1 MGQPWQPGARGD
13 FAAAPTMLD
22 ETAKLQIQEG
32 PETSMKHITCIED
45 LRLLHKRNVPK
56 AFFDYADRGSYS
68 EDTLRANHDD
78 LQQIKFRQRILVDVS
93 RRDLSTTIL
102 GEPSKLPLIL
112 APVGLLGMQHGDG
125 EIHACRAA
133 QAAGIPFTQS
143 TMSICSIEDIAASVD
158 KPFWFQ
164 LYVMKDRGF
173 IKALIERAI
182 AAKCS
187 ALVLTVDLQVI
198 GQRHQD
204 IKNGMSVPPEWSLS
218 KLIDFATK
226 PSWVSGVLRGKRR
239 TFGNLMGH
247 LKGTEDITALS
258 SWINSQF
265 DTTLNWKDVEW
276 IRSIWPGKLILKG
289 ILDVEDAE
297 IAAKSGAQALVV
309 SNHGGRQLDG
319 APSSI
324 EVLPEIVDA
333 VGSQIEILFDGGIRS
348 GQDVM
353 RALALGAKSCMIG
366 RAYAY
371 GLGAGGQAGV
381 AKAIDV
387 IAKELET
394 TMGLCG
400 VNTIAEIDDHVL
412 AI

>member
-1 MGQPWQPGARGD
+1 
-13 FAAAPTMLD
+13 
-22 ETAKLQIQEG
+22 
-32 PETSMKHITCIED
+32 MKHITCIDD
-45 LRLLHKRNVPK
+45 LRTLHKRNVPK
-56 AFFDYADRGSYS
+56 AFFDYADRGSYA
-68 EDTLRANHDD
+68 EETLRANRED
-78 LQQIKFRQRILVDVS
+78 LQQIKLRQRVLVDVS
-93 RRDLSTTIL
+93 KRDMSTTIL
-102 GEPSKLPLIL
+102 GERSALPLIL

-204 IKNGMSVPPEWSLS
+204 IKNGMTVPPEWSLS
-218 KLIDFATK
+218 KLVDFATK
-226 PSWVSGVLRGKRR
+226 PAWVAGVLRGKRR
-239 TFGNLMGH
+239 TFGNLAGH
-247 LKGTEDITALS
+247 LKIDQDISSLS
-258 SWINSQF
+258 TWINSQF

-276 IRSIWPGKLILKG
+276 IRSIWPGKLVLKG

-333 VGSQIEILFDGGIRS
+333 VGGQMEIMFDGGIRT
-348 GQDVM
+348 GMDVV
-353 RALALGAKSCMIG
+353 RAVALGAKSCMIG

-371 GLGAGGQAGV
+371 GLGAGGQEGV
-381 AKAIDV
+381 AKALDILG
-387 IAKELET
+387 KEMLT

-400 VNTIAEIDDHVL
+400 VNTVAEIDDSLL
-412 AI
+412 AV

>member
-1 MGQPWQPGARGD
+1 
-13 FAAAPTMLD
+13 MLD
-22 ETAKLQIQEG
+22 ETSKPQMQEG

-56 AFFDYADRGSYS
+56 AFFDYTDRGSYS

-78 LQQIKFRQRILVDVS
+78 LQQIRFRQRTLVDVS
-93 RRDLSTTIL
+93 RRALSTTIL
-102 GEPSKLPLIL
+102 AEPAALPLIL

-218 KLIDFATK
+218 KLFDFATK
-226 PSWVSGVLRGKRR
+226 PAWVSGVLQGKRR
-239 TFGNLMGH
+239 TFGNIAGH
-247 LKGTEDITALS
+247 VKNTQDLNRLAEWTA
-258 SWINSQF
+258 SQF
-265 DTTLNWKDVEW
+265 DTSLNWKDVEW
-276 IRSIWPGKLILKG
+276 VRSIWPGKLIIKG

-297 IAAKSGAQALVV
+297 EAAKTGAAAPVV
-309 SNHGGRQLDG
+309 FHHGGRQLDG

-324 EVLPEIVDA
+324 EVLPEIVDE
-333 VGSQIEILFDGGIRS
+333 VGSKMEIMFDGGIRS
-348 GQDVM
+348 AQDVM
-353 RALALGAKSCMIG
+353 RALARGAKSCMIG

-381 AKAIDV
+381 AKAID
-387 IAKELET
+387 ILRNELNV

>member
-1 MGQPWQPGARGD
+1 
-13 FAAAPTMLD
+13 MLD
-22 ETAKLQIQEG
+22 DDAKRPIQEG
-32 PETSMKHITCIED
+32 TETFMKHITCIED
-45 LRLLHKRNVPK
+45 LRLLHKQRVPK

-68 EDTLRANHDD
+68 EDTLRANHED
-78 LQQIKFRQRILVDVS
+78 LQQIKLRQRILVDVS
-93 RRDLSTTIL
+93 KRDMSTTIL
-102 GEPSKLPLIL
+102 GERSSLPLIL

-143 TMSICSIEDIAASVD
+143 TMSICSIEDIAGAVQ

-173 IKALIERAI
+173 IKSLIERAI

-198 GQRHQD
+198 GQRHAD
-204 IKNGMSVPPEWSLS
+204 IKNGMAVPPEWSLG
-218 KLIDFATK
+218 KLLDFATK
-226 PSWVSGVLRGKRR
+226 PAWVAGVLQGKRR
-239 TFGNLMGH
+239 TFGNIAGH
-247 LKGTEDITALS
+247 VKNTEDLTKLSAWTA
-258 SWINSQF
+258 SQF
-265 DTTLNWKDVEW
+265 DTSLNWKDIDW

-297 IAAKSGAQALVV
+297 IAAKTGAQAIVV

-324 EVLPEIVDA
+324 AVLPEIVDS
-333 VGSQIEILFDGGIRS
+333 VGSHLEVMFDGGIRS

-381 AKAIDV
+381 AKAID
-387 IAKELET
+387 IIKSELNT

-400 VNTIAEIDDHVL
+400 VNTIAEIDEKVIAD
-412 AI
+412 

>member
-1 MGQPWQPGARGD
+1 
-13 FAAAPTMLD
+13 
-22 ETAKLQIQEG
+22 
-32 PETSMKHITCIED
+32 MKHITCIED
-45 LRLLHKRNVPK
+45 LRELHKRRVPK
-56 AFFDYADRGSYS
+56 AFFDYADRGSYT
-68 EDTLRANHDD
+68 EDTLRANSED
-78 LQQIKFRQRILVDVS
+78 LRQIKFRQRILVDVS

-102 GEPSKLPLIL
+102 GEPAAMPLIL

-143 TMSICSIEDIAASVD
+143 TMSICSIEDIAAAVD

-173 IKALIERAI
+173 IKSLIERAI

-218 KLIDFATK
+218 KLLDFASK
-226 PSWVSGVLRGKRR
+226 PSWVAGVLRGKRR
-239 TFGNLMGH
+239 SFGNIVGH
-247 LKGTEDITALS
+247 VKGTEDLTKLSEWTA
-258 SWINSQF
+258 SQF
-265 DTTLNWKDVEW
+265 DTSLSWKDIDW

-297 IAAKSGAQALVV
+297 IAAKTGAQAIVV

-324 EVLPEIVDA
+324 EVLPEIVDS
-333 VGSQIEILFDGGIRS
+333 VGSQIEVMFDGGIRT
-348 GQDVM
+348 GMDVM

-371 GLGAGGQAGV
+371 GLGAGGQEGV
-381 AKAIDV
+381 AKAID
-387 IAKELET
+387 ILAKELTT

-400 VNTIAEIDDHVL
+400 VNTIAEIDDNVL

>member
-1 MGQPWQPGARGD
+1 
-13 FAAAPTMLD
+13 
-22 ETAKLQIQEG
+22 
-32 PETSMKHITCIED
+32 MKHITCIED
-45 LRLLHKRNVPK
+45 LRLEHKRRVPK
-56 AFFDYADRGSYS
+56 AFFDYADRGSYT

-93 RRDLSTTIL
+93 KRDLSTTIL
-102 GEPSKLPLIL
+102 GEPSAMPLIL

-143 TMSICSIEDIAASVD
+143 TMSICSIEDIAAAVD

-173 IKALIERAI
+173 IKSLIERAI

-204 IKNGMSVPPEWSLS
+204 IKNGMTVPPEWSLS
-218 KLIDFATK
+218 KLIDFASK
-226 PSWVSGVLRGKRR
+226 PAWVSGVLQGKRR
-239 TFGNLMGH
+239 TFGNLAGH
-247 LKGTEDITALS
+247 LKVSDDITSLS
-258 SWINSQF
+258 TWINSQF
-265 DTTLNWKDVEW
+265 DTSLNWKDIDW

-333 VGSQIEILFDGGIRS
+333 VGSQMEILFDGGIRS

-371 GLGAGGQAGV
+371 GLGAGGEAGV
-381 AKAIDV
+381 AKAID
-387 IAKELET
+387 ILRNELNV

>member
-1 MGQPWQPGARGD
+1 
-13 FAAAPTMLD
+13 
-22 ETAKLQIQEG
+22 
-32 PETSMKHITCIED
+32 MKHITCIED
-45 LRLLHKRNVPK
+45 LRQLHKRRVPK
-56 AFFDYADRGSYS
+56 AFFDYADRGSYT
-68 EDTLRANHDD
+68 EDTLRANSED

-93 RRDLSTTIL
+93 KRDLSTTIL
-102 GEPSKLPLIL
+102 GEPAAMPLIL

-143 TMSICSIEDIAASVD
+143 TMSICSIEDIAAAVD

-204 IKNGMSVPPEWSLS
+204 IKNGMSVPPEWSLG
-218 KLIDFATK
+218 KLLDFASK
-226 PSWVSGVLRGKRR
+226 PSWVAGVLRGKRR
-239 TFGNLMGH
+239 SFGNIVGH
-247 LKGTEDITALS
+247 VKGTEDLTKLAEWTA
-258 SWINSQF
+258 SQF
-265 DTTLNWKDVEW
+265 DTSLNWKDIDW
-276 IRSIWPGKLILKG
+276 IRSIWPGKPILKG

-297 IAAKSGAQALVV
+297 LAAKTGAQAIVV

-324 EVLPEIVDA
+324 EVLPEIVDS
-333 VGSQIEILFDGGIRS
+333 VGSQIEIMFDGGIRT
-348 GQDVM
+348 GMDVV

-371 GLGAGGQAGV
+371 GLGAGGEAGV
-381 AKAIDV
+381 AKALDIL
-387 IAKELET
+387 AKEMLT

-400 VNTIAEIDDHVL
+400 VNTIAEIDDNLL
-412 AI
+412 AV

>member
-1 MGQPWQPGARGD
+1 
-13 FAAAPTMLD
+13 
-22 ETAKLQIQEG
+22 
-32 PETSMKHITCIED
+32 MKHITCIED
-45 LRLLHKRNVPK
+45 LRQLHKRRVPR
-56 AFFDYADRGSYS
+56 AFFDYADRGSYT
-68 EDTLRANHDD
+68 EDTLRANTED
-78 LQQIKFRQRILVDVS
+78 LRQIKFRQRILVDVS
-93 RRDLSTTIL
+93 KRDLSTTIL
-102 GEPSKLPLIL
+102 GEPAAMPLIL

-143 TMSICSIEDIAASVD
+143 TMSICSIEDIAAAVD

-173 IKALIERAI
+173 IKSLIERAI

-218 KLIDFATK
+218 KLVDFATK
-226 PSWVSGVLRGKRR
+226 PAWVSGVLRGKRR
-239 TFGNLMGH
+239 TFGNLAGH
-247 LKGTEDITALS
+247 LKVSEDITALS
-258 SWINSQF
+258 TWINSQF
-265 DTTLNWKDVEW
+265 DTSLNWKDIDW

-297 IAAKSGAQALVV
+297 IAARTGAQAIVV

-324 EVLPEIVDA
+324 EVLPEIVDT
-333 VGSQIEILFDGGIRS
+333 VGSKMEIMFDGGIRT
-348 GQDVM
+348 GMDVM

-371 GLGAGGQAGV
+371 GLGAGGQEGV
-381 AKAIDV
+381 AKAID
-387 IAKELET
+387 ILAKEMLT

-400 VNTIAEIDDHVL
+400 VNTIAEIDDNLL
-412 AI
+412 AV

>member
-1 MGQPWQPGARGD
+1 
-13 FAAAPTMLD
+13 
-22 ETAKLQIQEG
+22 
-32 PETSMKHITCIED
+32 MKHITCIED
-45 LRLLHKRNVPK
+45 LRLLHKRRVPK
-56 AFFDYADRGSYS
+56 AFFDYADRGSYA
-68 EDTLRANHDD
+68 EETLRANRDD
-78 LQQIKFRQRILVDVS
+78 LQKIKFRQRILVDVS
-93 RRDLSTTIL
+93 KRDLSTTIL
-102 GEPSKLPLIL
+102 GEPSSMPLIL

-143 TMSICSIEDIAASVD
+143 TMSICSIEDIAGSVE

-173 IKALIERAI
+173 IKALVERAI
-182 AAKCS
+182 AAKCT
-187 ALVLTVDLQVI
+187 ALCLTVDLQVI

-218 KLIDFATK
+218 KLFDFATK
-226 PSWVSGVLRGKRR
+226 PAWVQGVLQGKRR
-239 TFGNLMGH
+239 TFGNIAGH
-247 LKGTEDITALS
+247 VKNTEDLTKLSAWTA
-258 SWINSQF
+258 SQF
-265 DTTLNWKDVEW
+265 DTSLNWKDVDW
-276 IRSIWPGKLILKG
+276 IRSIWPGKLIIKG
-289 ILDVEDAE
+289 IHDIEDAKLAVE
-297 IAAKSGAQALVV
+297 TGAQAMVV

-324 EVLPEIVDA
+324 HVLPGIADA
-333 VGSQIEILFDGGIRS
+333 VGDKIEIMFDGGIRS

-366 RAYAY
+366 RAYAH

-381 AKAIDV
+381 AKALDILG
-387 IAKELET
+387 KELTT

-400 VNTIAEIDDHVL
+400 VNTIAEIDDKVL
-412 AI
+412 AV

>member
-1 MGQPWQPGARGD
+1 
-13 FAAAPTMLD
+13 
-22 ETAKLQIQEG
+22 
-32 PETSMKHITCIED
+32 MKHVTCIED
-45 LRLLHKRNVPK
+45 LRLLHKQRVPK
-56 AFFDYADRGSYS
+56 AFFDYADRGSYT
-68 EDTLRANHDD
+68 EDTLRANSED
-78 LQQIKFRQRILVDVS
+78 LQAIKFRQRILVDVS
-93 RRDLSTTIL
+93 KRDLSTTIL
-102 GEPSKLPLIL
+102 GEPAKMPLIL

-125 EIHACRAA
+125 EIYACRAA

-143 TMSICSIEDIAASVD
+143 TMSICSIEDIAAAVD

-173 IKALIERAI
+173 IKELIERAI

-218 KLIDFATK
+218 KLLDFASK
-226 PSWVSGVLRGKRR
+226 PAWVAGVMRGKRR
-239 TFGNLMGH
+239 SFGNIVGH
-247 LKGTEDITALS
+247 VKGTENLTKLAE
-258 SWINSQF
+258 WTNAQF
-265 DTTLNWKDVEW
+265 DTSLNWKDIDW

-297 IAAKSGAQALVV
+297 LAAKTGAQAIVV

-324 EVLPEIVDA
+324 EVLPEIADS
-333 VGSQIEILFDGGIRS
+333 VGSQMEIMFDGGIRT
-348 GQDVM
+348 GMDVM

-371 GLGAGGQAGV
+371 GLGAAGQEGV
-381 AKAIDV
+381 AKALDILG
-387 IAKELET
+387 KELT
-394 TMGLCG
+394 VTMGLCG
-400 VNTIAEIDDHVL
+400 VNKISEIDDHVL
-412 AI
+412 AT

>member
-1 MGQPWQPGARGD
+1 MTTQRRSSRRAG
-13 FAAAPTMLD
+13 
-22 ETAKLQIQEG
+22 
-32 PETSMKHITCIED
+32 TSMKHITCIED
-45 LRLLHKRNVPK
+45 LRQLHKRRVPK
-56 AFFDYADRGSYS
+56 AFFDYTDRGSYT
-68 EDTLRANHDD
+68 EDTLRANSED
-78 LQQIKFRQRILVDVS
+78 LRQIKFRQRILVDVS
-93 RRDLSTTIL
+93 KRDLSTTIL
-102 GEPSKLPLIL
+102 GEPAAMPLIL

-125 EIHACRAA
+125 EIYACRAA

-143 TMSICSIEDIAASVD
+143 TMSICSIEDIAAAVD

-204 IKNGMSVPPEWSLS
+204 IKNGMTVPPEWTLS
-218 KLIDFATK
+218 KLIDFASK
-226 PSWVSGVLRGKRR
+226 PAWVAGVMRGKRR
-239 TFGNLMGH
+239 TFGNLAGH
-247 LKGTEDITALS
+247 LKMSEDITALS

-265 DTTLNWKDVEW
+265 DTTLNWKDIDW

-297 IAAKSGAQALVV
+297 IAAKTGAQAIVV

-324 EVLPEIVDA
+324 EVLPEIADA
-333 VGSQIEILFDGGIRS
+333 VGSQIEIMFDGGIRT
-348 GQDVM
+348 GMDVM
-353 RALALGAKSCMIG
+353 RALALGARSCMIG

-371 GLGAGGQAGV
+371 GLGAAGQEGV
-381 AKAIDV
+381 EKAIELL
-387 IAKELET
+387 AKELTT

-400 VNTIAEIDDHVL
+400 VNKISEID
-412 AI
+412 

>member
-1 MGQPWQPGARGD
+1 
-13 FAAAPTMLD
+13 
-22 ETAKLQIQEG
+22 
-32 PETSMKHITCIED
+32 MKHITCIED
-45 LRLLHKRNVPK
+45 LRQLHKRRVPK
-56 AFFDYADRGSYS
+56 AFFDYADRGSYT
-68 EDTLRANHDD
+68 EDTLRANSED

-93 RRDLSTTIL
+93 KRDLSTTIL
-102 GEPSKLPLIL
+102 GEPAAMPLIL

-143 TMSICSIEDIAASVD
+143 TMSICSIEDIAAAVD

-164 LYVMKDRGF
+164 LYMMKDRGF
-173 IKALIERAI
+173 IKSLIERAI

-218 KLIDFATK
+218 KLLDFASK
-226 PSWVSGVLRGKRR
+226 PSWVAGVLRGKRR
-239 TFGNLMGH
+239 SFGNIVGH
-247 LKGTEDITALS
+247 VKGTEDLTKLAEWTA
-258 SWINSQF
+258 SQF
-265 DTTLNWKDVEW
+265 DTSLNWKDIDW

-297 IAAKSGAQALVV
+297 LAAKTGAQACVV

-324 EVLPEIVDA
+324 AVLPEIVDS
-333 VGSQIEILFDGGIRS
+333 VGSQMEIMFDGGIRT
-348 GQDVM
+348 GMDVV

-371 GLGAGGQAGV
+371 GLGAGGEAGV
-381 AKAIDV
+381 AKAID
-387 IAKELET
+387 ILAKEMLT

-400 VNTIAEIDDHVL
+400 VNTIAEIDDNLL
-412 AI
+412 AV

>member
-1 MGQPWQPGARGD
+1 
-13 FAAAPTMLD
+13 
-22 ETAKLQIQEG
+22 
-32 PETSMKHITCIED
+32 MKHITCIED
-45 LRLLHKRNVPK
+45 LRQLHKRRVPK
-56 AFFDYADRGSYS
+56 AFFDYADRGSYA
-68 EDTLRANHDD
+68 EDTLRANHED
-78 LQQIKFRQRILVDVS
+78 LQAIKFRQRVLVDVS
-93 RRDLSTTIL
+93 RRNLSTTIL
-102 GEPSKLPLIL
+102 GEPAAMPLIL

-143 TMSICSIEDIAASVD
+143 TMSICSIEDIAAAVD

-173 IKALIERAI
+173 IKSLIERAI

-187 ALVLTVDLQVI
+187 ALVLTVDLQVN

-204 IKNGMSVPPEWSLS
+204 IKNGMTVPPEWSFS
-218 KLIDFATK
+218 KLVDFATK
-226 PSWVSGVLRGKRR
+226 PAWVAGVLRGKRR
-239 TFGNLMGH
+239 TFGNLVGH
-247 LKGTEDITALS
+247 MKGSEDITALAT
-258 SWINSQF
+258 WIGSQF
-265 DTTLNWKDVEW
+265 DTTLSWKDLDW
-276 IRSIWPGKLILKG
+276 IRGIWPGKLILKG

-297 IAAKSGAQALVV
+297 EAAKTGAQALVV

-324 EVLPEIVDA
+324 EVLPEIVDT
-333 VGSQIEILFDGGIRS
+333 VGSKMEIMFDGGIRS

-371 GLGAGGQAGV
+371 GLGAAGEAGV
-381 AKAIDV
+381 TKAIET
-387 IAKELET
+387 IGKELTT

-400 VNTIAEIDDHVL
+400 INTIAEIDDRVL
-412 AI
+412 AV

>member
-1 MGQPWQPGARGD
+1 
-13 FAAAPTMLD
+13 
-22 ETAKLQIQEG
+22 
-32 PETSMKHITCIED
+32 MKHITCIED
-45 LRLLHKRNVPK
+45 LRLLHKHRVPK
-56 AFFDYADRGSYS
+56 AFFDYADRGSYT
-68 EDTLRANHDD
+68 EDTLRANSED

-93 RRDLSTTIL
+93 KRDLSTTIL
-102 GEPSKLPLIL
+102 GEPSTMPLIL

-125 EIHACRAA
+125 EIYACRAA

-143 TMSICSIEDIAASVD
+143 TMSICSIEDIAAAVD

-173 IKALIERAI
+173 IKELIQRAV

-204 IKNGMSVPPEWSLS
+204 IKNGMTVPPEWSLS
-218 KLIDFATK
+218 KLLDFASK
-226 PSWVSGVLRGKRR
+226 PAWVAGVLRGKRR
-239 TFGNLMGH
+239 TFGNIAGH
-247 LKGTEDITALS
+247 VKNADDLNRLAEWTA
-258 SWINSQF
+258 SQF
-265 DTTLNWKDVEW
+265 DTSLNWKDIDW

-297 IAAKSGAQALVV
+297 IAAKTGAQAIVV

-324 EVLPEIVDA
+324 EVLPEIADA
-333 VGSQIEILFDGGIRS
+333 VGSTIEVIFDGGIRS

-353 RALALGAKSCMIG
+353 RAIALGAKSCMIG
-366 RAYAY
+366 RAYAH
-371 GLGAGGQAGV
+371 GLGAGGQEGV

-387 IAKELET
+387 LAKELTT

-412 AI
+412 AV

>member
-1 MGQPWQPGARGD
+1 
-13 FAAAPTMLD
+13 
-22 ETAKLQIQEG
+22 
-32 PETSMKHITCIED
+32 MKIMTCIDD
-45 LRLLHKRNVPK
+45 LRTLHQRRVPK
-56 AFFDYADRGSYS
+56 AFFDYADRGSYA
-68 EDTLRANHDD
+68 EETLRANRED
-78 LQQIKFRQRILVDVS
+78 LQQIKLRQRILVDVS
-93 RRDLSTTIL
+93 KRDMSTTIL
-102 GEPSKLPLIL
+102 GEPSALPLIL

-143 TMSICSIEDIAASVD
+143 TMSICSIEDIAAAVD

-187 ALVLTVDLQVI
+187 ALVLTVDLQVN

-204 IKNGMSVPPEWSLS
+204 IKNGMTVPPEWSLS

-226 PSWVSGVLRGKRR
+226 PAWVAGVLRGKRR
-239 TFGNLMGH
+239 TFGNLAGH
-247 LKGTEDITALS
+247 LKIDQDITSLS
-258 SWINSQF
+258 TWISSQF
-265 DTTLNWKDVEW
+265 DTTLNWKDVDW

-324 EVLPEIVDA
+324 EALPEIVDA
-333 VGSQIEILFDGGIRS
+333 VGSQMEVMFDGGIRS

-371 GLGAGGQAGV
+371 GLGAGGQEGV
-381 AKAIDV
+381 AKAISL

-400 VNTIAEIDDHVL
+400 VNTIAEIDDKVL
-412 AI
+412 AV